1 MVQVSHLYILWQASQ
16 GKSLVIVFE
25 YEIRHAPIAQ
35 FFQIYD
41 LKTCFFIPLGA
52 ISEAIKDA
60 NFKFK
65 KTIRKNNTVCVTEL
79 LARGSFY
86 FSR

>member
-1 MVQVSHLYILWQASQ
+1 MFV
-16 GKSLVIVFE
+16 
-25 YEIRHAPIAQ
+25 YEIRYALKAQ
-35 FFQIYD
+35 YSNIYD
-41 LKTCFFIPLGA
+41 LITDFFIYLGA

-86 FSR
+86 FKVVDLP